1 LSLSYRTGS
10 AATTR
15 DPKAPEA
22 ARNPAW
28 PKPGTLRERT
38 ASLLSALG
46 VDLSRVAGQ
55 DLAARTPIT
64 GESLASLRAHSPA
77 EAREAVARAREAFLA
92 WRLVPAPRRG
102 ELVRVLGEELR
113 AHKAELGELVSIET
127 GKILSEGLGEAQELI
142 DICDFAVGL
151 SRQLY
156 GLTIASER
164 PGHRMMETWHPL
176 GVCGVITAF
185 NFPAAVWGWNAA
197 LALVCGDPVVWKPSE
212 KTPLTALACQA
223 LLERALERFPDFP
236 RTLNTVVLGDSRV
249 GQVLVESGDVPLV
262 SATGS
267 TRMGAAVGPRI
278 ASRFGRALLELGGNN
293 AAIVAP
299 SADLDLALRGIAFA
313 AVGTAGQRC
322 TTLRRLI
329 VHESI
334 RDALIVRLRSAY
346 ASLPIGNPLADGT
359 LVGPLIDRASFEAM
373 QEAMA
378 EARGEGAQVFGG
390 ERQLADMSPE
400 AFYVAP
406 ALCAA
411 ECMGE
416 VARRE
421 TFAPI
426 LHVMPYRTLDE
437 AIAIQNDVPQGLA
450 SSIFTR
456 DLTEAE
462 LFLGA
467 AGSDCGIANVNIGPS
482 GAEIGGA
489 FGGEKQTGGGRESGS
504 DAWKAYMRRA
514 TNTVNYSGALP
525 LAQGV
530 RFDL

>member
-1 LSLSYRTGS
+1 MAL
-10 AATTR
+10 
-15 DPKAPEA
+15 
-22 ARNPAW
+22 
-28 PKPGTLRERT
+28 PKPGTLPERT
-38 ASLLSALG
+38 RS
-46 VDLSRVAGQ
+46 
-55 DLAARTPIT
+55 I
-64 GESLASLRAHSPA
+64 LASLGADLDAAAGEGVVARSPISGEVLANLRASSAAEAGAAIERAH
-77 EAREAVARAREAFLA
+77 RAFLA
-92 WRLVPAPRRG
+92 WRVVPAPRRG
-102 ELVRVLGEELR
+102 EVVRAFGERLR
-113 AHKAELGELVSIET
+113 GSKEDLGELVSIET
-127 GKILSEGLGEAQELI
+127 GKILSEGRGEVQEII

-151 SRQLY
+151 SRQLH

-197 LALVCGDPVVWKPSE
+197 LAFVCGDAVVWKPSE
-212 KTPLTALACQA
+212 KATLTALACHA
-223 LLERALERFPDFP
+223 LWKRTLASFPDLP
-236 RTLNTVVLGDSRV
+236 QEIGELVVGDAAAASA
-249 GQVLVESGDVPLV
+249 LVESPRVPLV

-267 TRMGAAVGPRI
+267 TRMGAAVAPRI
-278 ASRFGRALLELGGNN
+278 AARFGRAILELGGNN

-299 SADLDLALRGIAFA
+299 SADLDLAVRAIAFS

-322 TTLRRLI
+322 TSLRRLI
-329 VHESI
+329 VHDSI
-334 RDALIVRLRSAY
+334 REELSRRLRKAY
-346 ASLPIGNPLADGT
+346 ASLTIGNPLEAGV
-359 LVGPLIDRASFEAM
+359 LVGPLIDRAAFESM
-373 QEAMA
+373 QGALEA
-378 EARGEGAQVFGG
+378 ARAEGASVFGG
-390 ERQLADMSPE
+390 ARREMPGAPE
-400 AFYVAP
+400 AWYAEP
-406 ALCAA
+406 AICEARA
-411 ECMGE
+411 QGE

-426 LHVMPYRTLDE
+426 LHVMPYGELEE

-456 DLTEAE
+456 DLGEAE
-462 LFLGA
+462 RFLSA

-514 TNTVNYSGALP
+514 TNTVNYSRELP

-530 RFDL
+530 SFDIG